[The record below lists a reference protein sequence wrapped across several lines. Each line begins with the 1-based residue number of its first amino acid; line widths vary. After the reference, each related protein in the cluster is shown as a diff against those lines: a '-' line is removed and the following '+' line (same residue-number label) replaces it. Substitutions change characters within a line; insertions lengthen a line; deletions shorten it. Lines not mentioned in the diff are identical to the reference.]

1 MKYLAILIFIFL
13 ILLFYYIKYIV
24 KRILKEI
31 NIKENKIII
40 YILTIIL
47 TICSI
52 NVFHISGIF
61 FIYTFLIS
69 FVIDF
74 IYMFLKNKINNKK
87 IIKIYNLTVLPVFIT
102 IIIFIYGF
110 INMRNII
117 KTEYTINTNKL
128 NQDLKILFISDAH
141 YGEVLNDKTFKK
153 TINKINKEEYD
164 IVILGGDITDEGT
177 TMEEMNSVFN
187 LISKINNKYGIYY
200 VYGNHD
206 KQNYSG
212 NKNYKIEELTKVL
225 NKNNIII
232 LNDETKLI
240 NDNILLIGRNDLSQ
254 TRKELNKIISMD
266 SSKYMITIDHQ
277 PTEYNENKKLG
288 VDLIISG
295 HTHAGQLF
303 PIGLLIDLLKTSEMS
318 YGHKTIGN
326 LNAIVS
332 SGISGWG
339 YPIRTSS
346 HSEYVVINIKSNK

>member
-13 ILLFYYIKYIV
+13 ILLFCYIKYIV

-52 NVFHISGIF
+52 NAFHISGIF
-61 FIYTFLIS
+61 LIYTFLIS

-141 YGEVLNDKTFKK
+141 YGEVLNNKTFKK

-177 TMEEMNSVFN
+177 TAEEMNSVFN

-212 NKNYKIEELTKVL
+212 NKKYETEQLNKVL
-225 NKNNIII
+225 KENNITI
-232 LNDETKLI
+232 LNDEFNII
-240 NDNILLIGRNDLSQ
+240 NENIVLIGRNDISQ
-254 TRKELNKIISMD
+254 PRKELNEIITSD
-266 SSKYMITIDHQ
+266 ESKYMITIDHQ
-277 PTEYNENKKLG
+277 PTEYNKNKELG
-288 VDLIISG
+288 IDLIISG

-303 PIGLLIDLLKTSEMS
+303 PIGLLIDLFKTSEMS